1 LQSGQVAF
9 HLHSNKSLEASR
21 CNGRSNEEL
30 GALAA
35 TRRQHVL
42 QILELKGST
51 KKPVGLQ
58 LFGKK
63 CVPPVF
69 FVSGVF
75 FSVNLGIPPISG
87 QTHVF
92 LCSTCYVQNVVLRR
106 FECALNGTNQPEE
119 LGPLEPRKSTR
130 LFLAEMG

>member
-1 LQSGQVAF
+1 MCS
-9 HLHSNKSLEASR
+9 SS
-21 CNGRSNEEL
+21 
-30 GALAA
+30 
-35 TRRQHVL
+35 
-42 QILELKGST
+42 
-51 KKPVGLQ
+51 
-58 LFGKK
+58 
-63 CVPPVF
+63 VF
-69 FVSGVF
+69 CQWGF

-130 LFLAEMG
+130 LFLAEMGWWLEHSQSASPAPWPKSGGAASIGQKRVPCTTLRFIRVRSSCISIGKL

>member
-9 HLHSNKSLEASR
+9 HLHSNKSFGASR

-42 QILELKGST
+42 QILELKGGT

-63 CVPPVF
+63 
-69 FVSGVF
+69 
-75 FSVNLGIPPISG
+75 
-87 QTHVF
+87 VF
-92 LCSTCYVQNVVLRR
+92 LQCCFVIQWGIFSKPMCFCVQHVM
-106 FECALNGTNQPEE
+106 FKMWC
-119 LGPLEPRKSTR
+119 
-130 LFLAEMG
+130 